1 MKKKWFSIFAL
12 MLCVCFCF
20 AGCNLFP
27 ENTAAINSQTVVS
40 TGGVTISREDFINGY
55 NNYYSTFYSQ
65 SNGDSEVALNSLI
78 KYLVSK
84 ELYLD
89 DAKDLVANGAIVLSN
104 TEKNYLWYTT
114 YTSLITNIETFEE
127 AVREALK
134 IEGEEEIE
142 DEREQESN
150 FIYTPYD
157 KQAKIVFNEQT
168 REYEIVIIKEILVVK
183 TGEDGK
189 EEYEY
194 VEVEEALDYD
204 DSNLTLYDINYVF
217 NSLLKDKLFSEEET
231 LTEEQ
236 QQEKTITME
245 AIRRYIDQLKQNESG
260 KGLSTDSKE
269 VLSREIE
276 RIYKILYENM
286 LINKLY
292 EYKTDGIEID
302 RDDFLNFYLSKVKAS
317 FDRYFEDPDVFIDE
331 ITTTVGSANYYGSYG
346 SGSNSIEDVF
356 YVPKDN
362 LNENF
367 FYVTHIVVSLTE
379 TQVQQ
384 INELKEYC
392 EANGKGEEYYQQE
405 FNKIVPDI
413 SEETINKVIDI
424 MFKLEDGTIT
434 ETEYEQQLLS
444 IIGEKL
450 LMVDERDD
458 EGYVTEEV
466 MTVQEMIASL
476 YRELD
481 EIYVKYYGEANV
493 ELTLHGHTYVP
504 TTTGPLANG
513 AVDEEE
519 LLNYQNERADKFNEY
534 IYKYSSDTGTIQ
546 IQTSI
551 FGGSSENWYLYAIG
565 DGKTDNGFVEQF
577 VDAARDLFSK
587 GEVTGFTT
595 FLMQNWKTTDGV
607 EVLQTQSTAISTMMY
622 CGQVNNLFECFDD
635 QKFTL
640 DDLFEEEGS
649 NGKYYSLYVMDQY
662 RLGLTMNKTLF
673 DLVFEE
679 YYGAMYEEKIVIY
692 EDEMLEGLDFTP
704 NLDVIKD
711 LVY

>member
-27 ENTAAINSQTVVS
+27 ENTEAINGQTVVS
-40 TGGVTISREDFINGY
+40 TGGVTISREDFVTGY
-55 NNYYSTFYSQ
+55 NNYYSNFYNQ

-89 DAKDLVANGAIVLSN
+89 DARDLVENGAIVLSN

-127 AVREALK
+127 AVREALR

-245 AIRRYIDQLKQNESG
+245 AIRRYIEQSKQNESG

-269 VLSREIE
+269 VFSREIE

-356 YVPKDN
+356 YIPKDN

-367 FYVTHIVVSLTE
+367 FYITHIVVSLTE

-551 FGGSSENWYLYAIG
+551 FGGSSENWYVYAMG
-565 DGKTDNGFVEQF
+565 DDETDNGFVEQF

-640 DDLFEEEGS
+640 EDLFEEEGS